1 MTEFRKTK
9 LIPAA
14 CALMLMALLPAVLRS
29 QQAPASQA
37 QMPSLQL
44 PAAQAPIGPAASSG
58 PRLTL
63 AEAERIAIVHNPN
76 ISVAR
81 LIALAQAQVTRE
93 VRSGELP
100 TATGS
105 LTAVGAHENS
115 RVTAGLLNNPSI
127 FDRAAGGLTVSQLI
141 TDFGRTHNLVRSA
154 QSNAKAQ
161 LENERATELDIT
173 LTVDQAF
180 YQALTSQAVLK
191 VAEETV
197 NQRQAT
203 VDQVGALTKA
213 KLRSDLDLSFANV
226 QISQAKLLLLDAQ
239 NSAADAMA
247 SLNTVLGSERDEQY
261 TLVDETTANPEPA
274 PQDAEALLQAAFTA
288 RPDLAALNDNYTAA
302 RQFSTAERELW
313 MPTVSA
319 LAAVGGTPVRADQI
333 QSSWYGA
340 AGANINIPVF
350 NGFLFNARAQEAKL
364 RANAAGEQVRSLRDV
379 IARDLR
385 TAVLN
390 AQNAFQRIG
399 VTQEMLNESNMALDL
414 SQARYK
420 IGLSGIVEL
429 TQAQLAQTQAEIA
442 YANARYAYQTAL
454 AVVRFQTGQ

>member
-1 MTEFRKTK
+1 MTKSVKRRLT
-9 LIPAA
+9 PAA
-14 CALMLMALLPAVLRS
+14 CALLLLVFLPCAMRS
-29 QQAPASQA
+29 QQTQAPAA
-37 QMPSLQL
+37 PMPSLQL
-44 PAAQAPIGPAASSG
+44 PAAQAPTGPAASLG

-63 AEAERIAIVHNPN
+63 ADAERMAIERNPN

-93 VRSGELP
+93 VRSAELP
-100 TATGS
+100 TAQGN

-115 RVTAGLLNNPSI
+115 RITAGLLNNPSVY
-127 FDRAAGGLTVSQLI
+127 DRAAGGLTVSQLI

-154 QSNAKAQ
+154 QSNAQAQ

-180 YQALTSQAVLK
+180 YQVLTSQAVLK

-203 VDQVGALTKA
+203 VDQVSALTKA

-226 QISQAKLLLLDAQ
+226 QLSQAKLLLLDAQ
-239 NSAADAMA
+239 NDAADAMA
-247 SLNTVLGSERDEQY
+247 SLNAVLGSEQDEQY

-274 PQDAEALLQAAFTA
+274 PQDAEALLQTAFAA

-302 RQFSTAERELW
+302 RQYSTAERDLW

-319 LAAVGGTPVRADQI
+319 LAAVGGTPIRADQI

-340 AGANINIPVF
+340 AGANISIPVF
-350 NGFLFNARAQEAKL
+350 NGFLYNARAQEAKL
-364 RANAAGEQVRSLRDV
+364 RANAAGEQVRNLRDV
-379 IARDLR
+379 IVRDLR

-399 VTQEMLNESNMALDL
+399 VTQEMLNQSNMALDL
-414 SQARYK
+414 SEQRYK

-429 TQAQLAQTQAEIA
+429 TQAQLAQTQAEID

>member
-1 MTEFRKTK
+1 MTAFRKTR

-14 CALMLMALLPAVLRS
+14 LSLLALCAGTMRS
-29 QQAPASQA
+29 QQTAAPQA
-37 QMPSLQL
+37 EMPSVQL
-44 PAAQAPIGPAASSG
+44 PAAQAPTGTAASSG

-63 AEAERIAIVHNPN
+63 ADAERMAIEHNPN

-105 LTAVGAHENS
+105 LTAVGAHDNS
-115 RVTAGLLNNPSI
+115 RITAGLLNNPSI
-127 FDRAAGGLTVSQLI
+127 YDRAAGGLTVSQLI

-154 QSNAKAQ
+154 QSSAKAQ
-161 LENERATELDIT
+161 LEDERATELDIT
-173 LTVDQAF
+173 LTVDQAY

-203 VDQVGALTKA
+203 VDQVGALAKA
-213 KLRSDLDLSFANV
+213 KLRSDLDSSFANV
-226 QISQAKLLLLDAQ
+226 QLSQAKLLLLDAQ
-239 NSAADAMA
+239 NDASDAMA
-247 SLNTVLGSERDEQY
+247 SLNTVLGSEQNIHY

-274 PQDAEALLQAAFTA
+274 PQDAEALLQTAFTA
-288 RPDLAALNDNYTAA
+288 RPDLEALNDKYTAA
-302 RQFSTAERELW
+302 RQFSAAEHDLW
-313 MPTVSA
+313 RPTVSA

-340 AGANINIPVF
+340 AGANISIPVF
-350 NGFLFNARAQEAKL
+350 NGFLYNARAQEAKL
-364 RANAAGEQVRSLRDV
+364 RANAAGEQVRGLRDE

-399 VTQEMLNESNMALDL
+399 VTQEMLSESNMALDL
-414 SQARYK
+414 AEARYK

>member
-1 MTEFRKTK
+1 
-9 LIPAA
+9 
-14 CALMLMALLPAVLRS
+14 MA
-29 QQAPASQA
+29 
-37 QMPSLQL
+37 
-44 PAAQAPIGPAASSG
+44 I
-58 PRLTL
+58 
-63 AEAERIAIVHNPN
+63 EHNAN

-173 LTVDQAF
+173 LAVDQAF

-340 AGANINIPVF
+340 AGANISIPVF
-350 NGFLFNARAQEAKL
+350 NGFLYNARAQEAKL
-364 RANAAGEQVRSLRDV
+364 RANAAGEQVRNLRQE

-385 TAVLN
+385 IAVLN